1 MTDKDLVMKTIDETQ
16 GDMELIMG
24 NVYSLLP
31 KEKQLVSS
39 LKNAWEEIIPS
50 FRKIKEQ
57 LNVIDADLLF
67 TLGLNN
73 HQLMLKYDLFK
84 KARGT
89 FREKNQC
96 TDMSNGKQEK
106 AVKDDIIR
114 MLDATH
120 TILRSLEKTIP
131 AISAVLSFNSVLKN
145 ILGR

>member
-1 MTDKDLVMKTIDETQ
+1 MKDTDLIMKTINETQ
-16 GDMELIMG
+16 ADLELIMG
-24 NVYSLLP
+24 NVYALLP

-39 LKNAWEEIIPS
+39 LKNAWEELIPS

-57 LNVIDADLLF
+57 LNVIDVDLLF
-67 TLGLNN
+67 ALGLSN

-96 TDMSNGKQEK
+96 TDISNCKKRK
-106 AVKDDIIR
+106 AAKEDIIR
-114 MLDATH
+114 LLEATH
-120 TILRSLEKTIP
+120 TILLSLEKTIP
-131 AISAVLSFNSVLKN
+131 AINAVLSFNSVLKN

>member
-1 MTDKDLVMKTIDETQ
+1 MKDKDLVMKTIDETQ
-16 GDMELIMG
+16 GNLELIMV
-24 NVYSLLP
+24 NLYAFLP

-57 LNVIDADLLF
+57 LNVIDTDLLL

-73 HQLMLKYDLFK
+73 HQLILKYELFK

-89 FREKNQC
+89 FREKNQS
-96 TDMSNGKQEK
+96 TDMSNGKEK
-106 AVKDDIIR
+106 KAAKDDIIR